1 MDPMSIKIVKRYYK
15 DPYEPISK
23 MECFA
28 PIEIGR
34 YTPKQQLTT
43 NIPWQINMEP
53 K

>member
-1 MDPMSIKIVKRYYK
+1 MTLSVKQ
-15 DPYEPISK
+15 
-23 MECFA
+23 ECFA

-34 YTPKQQLTT
+34 YIPKQQLT